1 MKQANTLLLVA
12 LTLSAFTAAGYYVG
26 THTSGVPATAGA
38 SDHAE
43 TAPRK
48 ILYYRNAMGQ
58 PDTSPVPKQDS
69 MGMDYIPVY
78 EGEDMTAGAVVLS
91 PEKIQ
96 LLGVRTEQVEL
107 RQLQRKVRATGMLE
121 VDERKQQWVAPRFD
135 GWVVK
140 LNVNQTGQHVHAG
153 TPLLSVYSPELES
166 ALREYQLARE
176 SGLLDVEKSARL
188 RLSNWGI
195 ATQDLTRDAQGAT
208 QLLLRAPISGV
219 VMEKKAVDG
228 ARFAA
233 GDVLFRLAD
242 LSSVWVQAEVA
253 EQDQGGLHLG
263 QKVNVSVDA
272 YPGEEFSGH
281 ISFVSPVLN
290 EATRTL
296 RVRVELD
303 NHTGQLRPG
312 MYAAVQIE
320 TGTTRKALSVPV
332 SAVIDSGTRQTLLVQ
347 VSEGRF
353 QPRSVKLGRRN
364 EEWVE
369 VLEGVGEGETVVSR
383 ANFLID
389 AESNLRAALAG
400 MQAASA
406 AVAQNGGEHAETGH

>member
-1 MKQANTLLLVA
+1 MKQVNTLV
-12 LTLSAFTAAGYYVG
+12 LSALALAAFAAVGYYAG
-26 THTSGVPATAGA
+26 THVASTQVTAQTG
-38 SDHAE
+38 D
-43 TAPRK
+43 APRK
-48 ILYYRNAMGQ
+48 ILYYRNPMGQ
-58 PDTSPVPKQDS
+58 PDTSPVPKQDE

-78 EGEDMTAGAVVLS
+78 EGEDSASGTVALS

-96 LLGVRTEQVEL
+96 TLGVRTEQVAM
-107 RQLQRKVRATGMLE
+107 RQLQHKVRATGMLE

-140 LNVNQTGQHVHAG
+140 LNVNQTGQQVSAG

-166 ALREYQLARE
+166 AVREYQLARE
-176 SGLLDVEKSARL
+176 SGLAEVEQSARL
-188 RLSNWGI
+188 RLTNWGI
-195 ATQDLTRDAQGAT
+195 AAQDLTHDDKGAT

-219 VMEKKAVDG
+219 VLEKKAING

-233 GDVLFRLAD
+233 GEVLFRLAD
-242 LSSVWVQAEVA
+242 LSNVWLQAEVA
-253 EQDQGGLHLG
+253 EQDQGGLHAG

-272 YPGEEFSGH
+272 YSGEEFSGR
-281 ISFVSPVLN
+281 ISFVAPVLN
-290 EATRTL
+290 EMTRTV

-303 NHTGQLRPG
+303 NRSGRLRPG

-320 TGTTRKALSVPV
+320 TGVKQKVLSVPL

-347 VSEGRF
+347 VAEGRF
-353 QPRSVKLGRRN
+353 QPRSVKLGQRN
-364 EEWVE
+364 EEWAE
-369 VLEGVGEGETVVSR
+369 VLEGVAEGETVVSR

-389 AESNLRAALAG
+389 AESNLRAALSG

-406 AVAQNGGEHAETGH
+406 VTGQNGGEHAQAHH